1 MRHGLTRVP
10 LILDVRGNS
19 LDDGPGIRSVVF
31 FKGCPLSCV
40 WCHNPECRNADAEL
54 SYDAE
59 LCISCNACLDAC
71 PQQALSRNNPEF
83 VDRVRCVRCFTCT
96 KVCPSGALSVAGREM
111 SVDEILQRIVC
122 DKPFFDSSAGGVTLS
137 GGEPTLFM
145 VFAASLAQALK
156 REGIHVLLETCG
168 LFDYDDFMKRLFPHL
183 NAIYYDIKLID
194 SEAHRRYCGAPNEKI
209 LHNFSRLVKT
219 IRGIKKKSVY
229 ILPRTPLIP
238 GITDTDENLAGIA
251 SFLRRCGIARASLLP
266 YNPLW
271 HKKCVKLG
279 MDNYLSSLPC
289 MQEWMQKEAIERC
302 RNIFLDA
309 GIEV

>member
-1 MRHGLTRVP
+1 MRHGLVRVP

-96 KVCPSGALSVAGREM
+96 EVCPSGALSIAGREM
-111 SVDEILQRIVC
+111 SVNEIVERIRC
-122 DKPFFDSSAGGVTLS
+122 DKQFFDSSGGGVTLS

-145 VFAASLAQALK
+145 DFTASLAQALNK
-156 REGIHVLLETCG
+156 EGIHVLLETCG
-168 LFDYDDFMKRLFPHL
+168 LFDYDDFKKRLLPYID
-183 NAIYYDIKLID
+183 AIYYDIKLID
-194 SEAHRRYCGAPNEKI
+194 SDAHRRYCGVSNEKI
-209 LHNFSRLVKT
+209 LNNFSRLVKE
-219 IRGIKKKSVY
+219 IRGIKKKRVD
-229 ILPRTPLIP
+229 ILPRTPLVP

-271 HKKCVKLG
+271 HRKCVKLG
-279 MDNYLSSLPC
+279 MDNYLSAVPG
-289 MQEWMQKEAIERC
+289 MKVWMQKEAIDRC
-302 RNIFLDA
+302 RNVFLNA